1 MTTCQCNFLNLA
13 LLLSFTVGFFLLI
26 FLNGCLMFYELRN
39 NFFFSVIDK
48 SGFVIQ
54 DTLSPVIYTMLFFS
68 SSIT

>member
-1 MTTCQCNFLNLA
+1 
-13 LLLSFTVGFFLLI
+13 
-26 FLNGCLMFYELRN
+26 MFYELRN
-39 NFFFSVIDK
+39 NFFLSVIDK